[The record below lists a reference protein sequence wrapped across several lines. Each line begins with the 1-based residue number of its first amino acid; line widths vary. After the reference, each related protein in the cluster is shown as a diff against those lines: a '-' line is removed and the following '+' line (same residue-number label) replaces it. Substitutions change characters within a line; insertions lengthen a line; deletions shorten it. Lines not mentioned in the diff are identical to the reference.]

1 MQIKKIPV
9 SYKTKISKWGNSNG
23 VRIPQEILDEINLQ
37 RDDEVDLIADG
48 GSLVIKKRNVPSS
61 LEELFK
67 DYNSEPFH
75 AGEIDWGEKQGNEY
89 W

>member
-1 MQIKKIPV
+1 MEMKKIPV

-23 VRIPQEILDEINLQ
+23 LRIPQEILDEVSIKRN
-37 RDDEVDLIADG
+37 DEVDLIVDKG
-48 GSLVIKKRNVPSS
+48 ELIIKKRNVPSS

-67 DYNSEPFH
+67 DYKGKPFKS
-75 AGEIDWGEKQGNEY
+75 GEIDWGEKRGHEY